1 MVTVDW
7 LVFTWAAH
15 HPMNNLYSN
24 GFVSPPWLLFFLP
37 HALLPPLWGVNLNRI
52 LTILIIAIV
61 IRRRGG
67 DLRSLLLVGTSMP
80 LIWLMING
88 NIDFVSFLGL
98 LLPPSLGLIAFSAKP
113 QAGLGMV
120 ILYFKRHG
128 WKVFIP
134 LTILLTISFIIYR
147 DWFAHMTPTIVPGR
161 QFQFFPWLVPLG
173 LYLLYRSL
181 IEDDD
186 AWATLASLFLVPYY
200 GFWSLTFP
208 LALLSIK
215 HKRSAFTLW
224 LASWCYQII
233 ITFV

>member
-1 MVTVDW
+1 
-7 LVFTWAAH
+7 
-15 HPMNNLYSN
+15 
-24 GFVSPPWLLFFLP
+24 
-37 HALLPPLWGVNLNRI
+37 
-52 LTILIIAIV
+52 
-61 IRRRGG
+61 
-67 DLRSLLLVGTSMP
+67 
-80 LIWLMING
+80 
-88 NIDFVSFLGL
+88 
-98 LLPPSLGLIAFSAKP
+98 
-113 QAGLGMV
+113 MV

-134 LTILLTISFIIYR
+134 LTILLTMSFVIYR
-147 DWFAHMTPTIVPGR
+147 NWFAHMTPTIVPGR

-186 AWATLASLFLVPYY
+186 AWAALASLFLVPYY

-224 LASWCYQII
+224 LAAWCYQII
-233 ITFV
+233 ITLV